1 MATENDLNQSINQA
15 KKHYSSLFTL
25 PSRTTAIAAAA
36 VPCLLTGLSSA
47 FFFRTLEGLAT
58 GIALGL
64 VFFVVTFAADFSVSK
79 LFLRDKIFD
88 LRRTSVLSLFCWS
101 VWFLFSLIGVGLG
114 AVYGFGVWVKL
125 CLLGLGI
132 VLSFRTVVFLS
143 VSLAPIASRLVAIL
157 LQPFACVAVLA
168 AFWITHNV
176 AAVSYLPYFAVCPF
190 LAVGAAYLFIRQ
202 LDTIG
207 KNAYHVPSI
216 AIFKTF
222 LLNWVTAENA
232 PLEKHLET
240 MGEDADVEVSI
251 LKFDANTP
259 KAAFVMPL
267 VHPGPFK
274 NIGSSLLPSL
284 MKQEYEA
291 KFGCDTCIPLG
302 LLGHELDAA
311 SQQQNYKIINQ
322 TLASAQ
328 FAASAQTATPYVTV
342 SDGFVSASC
351 QVFGKTAFLSFTL
364 APKTTEDLPQELG
377 AIVRDEAAKLG
388 LEALIVN
395 AHNSITKNEEI
406 EASIETLRNVAAK
419 CLQKANSQP
428 QSAFEVG
435 SATVHPK
442 QFTLKDGMGTGGI
455 TAIVV
460 KVTDQKIAYVVIDGN
475 NMISG
480 LREKILAA
488 LSAAGFAQSE
498 VFTTDTHAVS
508 AVVLGPRGY
517 HPVGEAMDQTALINE
532 IVQAATQA
540 TAKLEPCKAGYQKLV
555 VPKVRVIGGG
565 ALGFMTVLVDKTIQ
579 KAKHILLPIF
589 GAETLVLLLLLLLL

>member
-25 PSRTTAIAAAA
+25 PSLKTAIAASL
-36 VPCLLTGLSSA
+36 VPCLLTGLSSV
-47 FFFRTLEGLAT
+47 FFFRTLQGLAA
-58 GIALGL
+58 GLVLGL
-64 VFFVVTFAADFSVSK
+64 ALFVVNFASDLSISR

-88 LRRTSVLSLFCWS
+88 LRRTGVLSLFCWA
-101 VWFLFSLIGVGLG
+101 VWFLFSLVGVGLG
-114 AVYGFGVWVKL
+114 SVYGFGVWVKL

-132 VLSFRTVVFLS
+132 IMSFRTVVFLS
-143 VSLAPIASRLVAIL
+143 VSLAPLANRLVAIL
-157 LQPFACVAVLA
+157 LQPLACAAILA
-168 AFWITHNV
+168 AFWATHNLP
-176 AAVSYLPYFAVCPF
+176 ATSYLPYFAFSPF

-207 KNAYHVPSI
+207 KKTYHVPSI
-216 AIFKTF
+216 AIFKAF

-232 PLEKHLET
+232 PLEKHLEV
-240 MGEDADVEVSI
+240 MGEDADIEVSV
-251 LKFDANTP
+251 LKFDAATP

-284 MKQEYEA
+284 MKQEYET
-291 KFGCDTCIPLG
+291 KFRCDACIPLG

-322 TLASAQ
+322 TLTSAQ
-328 FAASAQTATPYVTV
+328 FPASAQTATPYVSV
-342 SDGFVSASC
+342 SEGFVSASC
-351 QVFGKTAFLSFTL
+351 QIFGQTAFLSFTL

-377 AIVRDEAAKLG
+377 TIVREEAAKLG
-388 LEALIVN
+388 LDALVVN
-395 AHNSITKNEEI
+395 AHNSLTKNEEI
-406 EASIETLRNVAAK
+406 EASLETLRSVAAK
-419 CLQKANSQP
+419 CLQKAVSQ
-428 QSAFEVG
+428 QQFAFEVG
-435 SATVHPK
+435 SATIHPV

-455 TAIVV
+455 TAIAI
-460 KVTDQKIAYVVIDGN
+460 KVGNQKNVYIVIDGN
-475 NMISG
+475 NMVSG

-488 LSAAGFAQSE
+488 LGSAGFEQSE

-517 HPVGEAMDQTALINE
+517 HPVGEAMDQTLLLSEITKVAL
-532 IVQAATQA
+532 QAANSI
-540 TAKLEPCKAGYQKLV
+540 EPCKAGYQKII

-565 ALGFMTVLVDKTIQ
+565 ALSFMTVLVDKTIQ

-589 GAETLVLLLLLLLL
+589 GADTLVLVLLLLLL